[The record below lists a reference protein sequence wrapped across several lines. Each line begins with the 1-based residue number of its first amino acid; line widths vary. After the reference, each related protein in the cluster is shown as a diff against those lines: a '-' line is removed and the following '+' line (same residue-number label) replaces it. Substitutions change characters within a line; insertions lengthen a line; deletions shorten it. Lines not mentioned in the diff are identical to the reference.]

1 MFGNAN
7 QLPCCQAFRQGP
19 CREQGGQ
26 VQRMVGMLSA
36 LVLTTALLWTRTGVP
51 ARAATPDAGEIQRL
65 IAQLGSDEF
74 AQRDAASRRLETIGE
89 PAMTALDEAA
99 TTSED
104 PEVRRRAE
112 QLVQA
117 ISRLLF
123 SNARQVRRIAWRD
136 NVQNIPVH
144 IYYTAFSPDGRSYL
158 AGGDIG
164 QLRLWDVATGKQ
176 LQEFKGHN
184 GWTCNAVFTPDGKK
198 VLSAGHQ
205 DKSLR
210 LWDVVT
216 GRELCTFA
224 TEVTSVAISPDGRLA
239 LSGSVDKTLRLW
251 DLATG
256 KEVRRL
262 KGHAD
267 SCEGIFSPDGK
278 QVLSFSADKTL
289 RLWDLKT
296 GELVRTLQ
304 GHTKPVAGVFFMPD
318 GRQVLSYAS
327 DKTLRVWDIATGK
340 ELRRR
345 GLGDDHCAIR
355 WLAIT
360 PDGLRFVTNHQD
372 LTIRV
377 RDLATGRELHRF
389 TVPPGASPQGL
400 SVSPDGRHVASGS
413 WRGFVYLFRLRN

>member
-1 MFGNAN
+1 
-7 QLPCCQAFRQGP
+7 
-19 CREQGGQ
+19 
-26 VQRMVGMLSA
+26 MLGA
-36 LVLTTALLWTRTGVP
+36 LVLTTALFWTPMGVP
-51 ARAATPDAGEIQRL
+51 ARAATPNAAAIQRL
-65 IAQLGSDEF
+65 IAQLGSDRF
-74 AQRDAASRRLETIGE
+74 AQREAASRRLKVIGE
-89 PAMTALDEAA
+89 PAISALDKAA

-112 QLVQA
+112 QLLQA

-123 SNARQVRRIAWRD
+123 SNARQVRRIAWQD
-136 NVQNIPVH
+136 NFQNIPVH

-158 AGGDIG
+158 AGGDIS
-164 QLRLWDVATGKQ
+164 QVRLWDVATGK
-176 LQEFKGHN
+176 LLREFKGHN

-198 VLSAGHQ
+198 ILSAGHQ

-210 LWDVVT
+210 LWEVAT
-216 GRELCTFA
+216 GRELRTIA
-224 TEVTSVAISPDGRLA
+224 TEVTSVAVAPDGRLA
-239 LSGSVDKTLRLW
+239 LSGSGDKTLHLW
-251 DLATG
+251 DLTTG
-256 KEVRRL
+256 KEVRCL
-262 KGHAD
+262 KGHSE

-278 QVLSFSADKTL
+278 RVLSFSADKTL
-289 RLWDLKT
+289 RLWDVKT
-296 GELVRTLQ
+296 GKLVRTLQ
-304 GHTKPVAGVFFMPD
+304 GHTGPVAGAFFMPD
-318 GRQVLSYAS
+318 GRQALSYAS

-340 ELRRR
+340 ELRRH

-360 PDGLRFVTNHQD
+360 PDGRRFVTNHH
-372 LTIRV
+372 LTIRL